1 MTRSNAT
8 PIVSTTPTIE
18 GTPIRRYLGVVI
30 GQAIL
35 GAESTNDVLA
45 DLRNGVGSRMTG
57 YQRELA
63 EARALALDEMTGAAV
78 DLGGDG
84 VVGVDLD
91 YETVGANASMLMITA
106 SGTAVQFF
114 VD

>member
-1 MTRSNAT
+1 M
-8 PIVSTTPTIE
+8 
-18 GTPIRRYLGVVI
+18 VI
-30 GQAIL
+30 GQAVL
-35 GAESTNDVLA
+35 SAETTSGVLA
-45 DLRNGVGSRMTG
+45 DLGDVVATRATR

-91 YETVGANASMLMITA
+91 YATVGANASMLMITA
-106 SGTAVQFF
+106 SSRGRRRRYMSEVR
-114 VD
+114 